1 MTGESRWFRSPS
13 VVLAALALVVLV
25 VAELVIGRAGGA
37 PADFSLFLGR
47 FHPLVVHLPIG
58 VLVLVGAAELATLSP
73 RYRERIDPAL
83 GLALPALLVVTV
95 VAFVLGHFLA
105 RSGGFPA
112 QALSLH
118 RRLEFFA
125 ALGVCF
131 TVAAWARQTTLATP
145 LARNVYRGAL
155 SLTLG
160 LLSVG
165 AHFGGTVTHGDSYLT
180 EYAPGPFKSLLGA
193 ADDPVPA
200 SSAKAQKPKPSAEP
214 LVYAD
219 VVVPIVEKYCVECHG
234 TKKSKGK
241 LRLDSID
248 AMTKGGEEGPALA
261 VGSSE
266 TSELVRRVRLP
277 KDDDDRMPPEG
288 KPGPTAEELAIIAF
302 WIDRGASATLRVR
315 DTLAP
320 PSGRKLLEAALARAP
335 AVPGAGPD
343 RSPAADGPSEAPREN
358 APEPSAK
365 PPGEQAGDAPKTKP
379 DDDVDP
385 PPAPAAQPSVAEE
398 PDTKARAT
406 APSGRAVLAE
416 KCEKCHGSS
425 KKKGGLRVD
434 SLDALLL
441 GGENGAAVVPGD
453 PESSEIVRRVRLPA
467 TQKGHMPPK
476 KEAQLTSD
484 EVAALVAWVRGLSR
498 GQVASS
504 RSKAPDA
511 VAKVEAPRESA
522 AEPSASEGNSTAS
535 TAEPSSKTSGSGPS
549 AVAPTASEPVPD
561 GPPDAALLARVPP
574 RVVLYEDAVA
584 PLLAKRCAK
593 CHAGPKPAA
602 QLRVDDYSALV
613 EGGLSGPGIVPGKPD
628 ESFVCQRISLPPSD
642 DDRMPPEGEPPMSAG
657 EIRLVRFWVE
667 RGAARDLELPAKEI
681 PASALGAAADY
692 ITGREKPAALLRAD
706 GGCAACAMGKRPSH
720 TPLALAVVASW
731 LGVLLLRRAARS
743 GLV

>member
-13 VVLAALALVVLV
+13 VVFAALALVVLV
-25 VAELVIGRAGGA
+25 VAEVVIGRAGGS
-37 PADFSLFLGR
+37 PSDFSLFLGR

-58 VLVLVGAAELATLSP
+58 VLVLVGAAELATLSR

-83 GLALPALLVVTV
+83 GLALPLLLVVTV
-95 VAFVLGHFLA
+95 AAFVLGHFLA

-112 QALSLH
+112 QALLLH

-125 ALGVCF
+125 ALGVCL
-131 TVAAWARQTTLATP
+131 TVALWTRQTAIATR

-155 SLTLG
+155 FLTLG
-160 LLSVG
+160 LLSAG

-180 EYAPGPFKSLLGA
+180 EYAPGPFKTLLGG
-193 ADDPVPA
+193 ADDPSPA
-200 SSAKAQKPKPSAEP
+200 SSAKARKPTPSAEP
-214 LVYAD
+214 LVFAD
-219 VVVPIVEKYCVECHG
+219 VVAPIVEKYCVECHG

-248 AMTKGGEEGPALA
+248 AMLKGGEEGPALSA
-261 VGSSE
+261 GSSE

-288 KPGPTAEELAIIAF
+288 KPGPTAEELAVIAF

-320 PSGRKLLEAALARAP
+320 PSGRKLLEAAIARAP
-335 AVPGAGPD
+335 AVPGAAPD
-343 RSPAADGPSEAPREN
+343 RTASTDGANDAPRES

-365 PPGEQAGDAPKTKP
+365 PPDREPAGDAATTKS
-379 DDDVDP
+379 DDGVDRAR
-385 PPAPAAQPSVAEE
+385 APAAEPAVAQE
-398 PDTKARAT
+398 PETKTRAA

-416 KCEKCHGSS
+416 KCAKCHGSS

-434 SLDALLL
+434 SLEALLA
-441 GGENGAAVVPGD
+441 GGENGPAVVLGD
-453 PESSEIVRRVRLPA
+453 PENSEIIRRVRLPV

-476 KEAQLTSD
+476 KEPQLSND
-484 EVAALVAWVRGLSR
+484 DVAALVAWVRGFSR

-511 VAKVEAPRESA
+511 VTKVEAPRSSD
-522 AEPSASEGNSTAS
+522 AEPSAGESSSTAS
-535 TAEPSSKTSGSGPS
+535 TTEPSGETSGSETGAAAGTP
-549 AVAPTASEPVPD
+549 SEPDAVPD
-561 GPPDAALLARVPP
+561 DALLARVPP
-574 RVVLYEDAVA
+574 RVALYEDAVA
-584 PLLAKRCAK
+584 PLLSTRCAK
-593 CHAGPKPAA
+593 CHSGSKPAA

-681 PASALGAAADY
+681 PALALSAAARY
-692 ITGREKPAALLRAD
+692 ITGRKKPAAELRAD
-706 GGCAACAMGKRPSH
+706 AGCAACVIGKRQNQ
-720 TPLALAVVASW
+720 TPLAFAVVGSLLSA
-731 LGVLLLRRAARS
+731 LLLRRAARRP
-743 GLV
+743 VV